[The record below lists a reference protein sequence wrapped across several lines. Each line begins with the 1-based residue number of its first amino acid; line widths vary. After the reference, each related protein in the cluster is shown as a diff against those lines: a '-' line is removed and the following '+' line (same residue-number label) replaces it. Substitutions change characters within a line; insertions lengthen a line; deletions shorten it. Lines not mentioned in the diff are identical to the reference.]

1 METLKLIIG
10 TIILLG
16 FVAVIMWISDA
27 WDTRIFIM
35 YVTTAIV
42 ADMICILSDE

>member
-1 METLKLIIG
+1 METLKFIIC

-42 ADMICILSDE
+42 ADMICILSDD